1 MTFAFDLISDL
12 HIETWDTF
20 DWTGQPTSPYCVVA
34 GDVSRDPEIVAHT
47 LKHLGECYQGGVFY
61 IDGND
66 EHRNSLDNLGE
77 SYKTLTRSIRKIKN
91 VVYMQDNVIIIN
103 GVALLATNGW
113 WSYDFDDALDPD
125 QTMEWYRDRMSVT
138 ESSALS
144 INSVAY
150 NDAAYMI
157 NSVAKLQTH
166 QDVKSI
172 VIISHTVPAPWLIH
186 HDTELADTWRFN
198 CMGNKHLQLV
208 LNEDTENK
216 IHTWCFGHYHK
227 SVDRTL
233 DNIRYVNNCRGRGNT
248 DWRQVAY
255 YPKRITVEI

>member
-1 MTFAFDLISDL
+1 MTFTFDLISDL

-47 LKHLGECYQGGVFY
+47 LKHLGECYHGGVFY

-66 EHRNSLDNLGE
+66 EHRNSLEDLGE

-113 WSYDFDDALDPD
+113 WSYDFNDSLDPD
-125 QTMEWYRDRMSVT
+125 QTMEWYRDRMNIT
-138 ESSALS
+138 ETSALS

-172 VIISHTVPAPWLIH
+172 VIISHTVPSPWLIQ
-186 HDTELADTWRFN
+186 HDTELTDTWRFN

-233 DNIRYVNNCRGRGNT
+233 GGVRYVNNCRGRGDT
-248 DWRQVAY
+248 EWCQVAY

>member
-1 MTFAFDLISDL
+1 
-12 HIETWDTF
+12 
-20 DWTGQPTSPYCVVA
+20 
-34 GDVSRDPEIVAHT
+34 
-47 LKHLGECYQGGVFY
+47 
-61 IDGND
+61 
-66 EHRNSLDNLGE
+66 
-77 SYKTLTRSIRKIKN
+77 
-91 VVYMQDNVIIIN
+91 MQDNVIIIN

-113 WSYDFDDALDPD
+113 WSYDFDVALDPD
-125 QTMEWYRDRMSVT
+125 QTMEWYRDRMNIT

-172 VIISHTVPAPWLIH
+172 VIISHTVPAPWLIQ
-186 HDTELADTWRFN
+186 HDTELIDTWRFN

-233 DNIRYVNNCRGRGNT
+233 DNIRYVNNCRGRGDT